1 MVPTPIIIFCLVV
14 IILCLIALH
23 FLSRGG
29 SKREHTPADHH
40 QPEKTS
46 IQNKQVASKV
56 QIKGS
61 KKERKA
67 QKAKLRQASGQSMQK
82 GQNTPSKRVS
92 VKHVEKNKS
101 ERSTQKPA
109 MLDKPVEVNPQ
120 AKPETPQPKKP
131 IEAQHKPVIIPIPP
145 EPAKAEKPEIKNKR
159 QAPDTIVHS
168 NGQFDL
174 LSCSVQG
181 EGHVASEKE
190 CQDYSSCWVDGK
202 TMVCIVCDGHGGDR
216 YFRSRI
222 GAERAAIIAFDA
234 IKRFLWEDKTTET
247 LQGKEFRSFGIYNER
262 TVISAEDKQITA
274 IFDQLFRSIVSQ
286 WHESVRDD
294 ARHNPINGWEN
305 KNVKPEYLKQLEE
318 LKDVEKIY
326 GCTLMAYVQTDKL
339 WFSFQIGDG
348 KFVALDVNGVHS
360 SEPIPWDDQ
369 CFINK
374 TTSLCGS
381 NASEEFRFCCQGDG
395 KFPCAVFLG
404 SDGIDDTFHTEK
416 ALSDFYIKLAKYS
429 LKNGLDNTAKEMEDS
444 LPILS
449 KRGSQD
455 DMSVSFL
462 IDRNRFTSFI
472 PTLIQDQL
480 HAIQGDITSTET
492 ELKDLQDKVT
502 AISSKAKLT
511 EREQIN
517 LQYHMKD
524 IEEKKSSLSKLKE
537 KYEKTKLELET
548 TIR

>member
-1 MVPTPIIIFCLVV
+1 
-14 IILCLIALH
+14 
-23 FLSRGG
+23 
-29 SKREHTPADHH
+29 
-40 QPEKTS
+40 
-46 IQNKQVASKV
+46 
-56 QIKGS
+56 
-61 KKERKA
+61 
-67 QKAKLRQASGQSMQK
+67 
-82 GQNTPSKRVS
+82 
-92 VKHVEKNKS
+92 
-101 ERSTQKPA
+101 
-109 MLDKPVEVNPQ
+109 
-120 AKPETPQPKKP
+120 
-131 IEAQHKPVIIPIPP
+131 
-145 EPAKAEKPEIKNKR
+145 
-159 QAPDTIVHS
+159 
-168 NGQFDL
+168 
-174 LSCSVQG
+174 
-181 EGHVASEKE
+181 
-190 CQDYSSCWVDGK
+190 
-202 TMVCIVCDGHGGDR
+202 
-216 YFRSRI
+216 
-222 GAERAAIIAFDA
+222 
-234 IKRFLWEDKTTET
+234 
-247 LQGKEFRSFGIYNER
+247 
-262 TVISAEDKQITA
+262 
-274 IFDQLFRSIVSQ
+274 
-286 WHESVRDD
+286 
-294 ARHNPINGWEN
+294 
-305 KNVKPEYLKQLEE
+305 
-318 LKDVEKIY
+318 
-326 GCTLMAYVQTDKL
+326 MAYVQTDKL

-395 KFPCAVFLG
+395 KFPCDVFLG

>member
-29 SKREHTPADHH
+29 SKREHTPADHN
-40 QPEKTS
+40 QTEKTS

>member
-1 MVPTPIIIFCLVV
+1 M
-14 IILCLIALH
+14 
-23 FLSRGG
+23 
-29 SKREHTPADHH
+29 
-40 QPEKTS
+40 
-46 IQNKQVASKV
+46 
-56 QIKGS
+56 
-61 KKERKA
+61 
-67 QKAKLRQASGQSMQK
+67 
-82 GQNTPSKRVS
+82 
-92 VKHVEKNKS
+92 
-101 ERSTQKPA
+101 
-109 MLDKPVEVNPQ
+109 PQ
-120 AKPETPQPKKP
+120 
-131 IEAQHKPVIIPIPP
+131 KPVIVPTRP
-145 EPAKAEKPEIKNKR
+145 EPAKAEIPEIKNKR
-159 QAPDTIVHS
+159 QAPDTIAHS

-181 EGHVASEKE
+181 ESHVASEKE